1 MKNIKRIMSFVL
13 VLILIFST
21 ASVSAVSNAESFKYK
36 NEIVQMLDEHFNFT
50 NGNTGINLIHYSED
64 YEYYSP
70 ENSAT
75 GDEATP
81 DYVLITIYFD
91 MQLDAQTTMLFG
103 DYIMIDEPSTKTP
116 YAFGKCVY
124 VPAENV
130 GYALW
135 QVYDKNNIEGI
146 ENIFT
151 EAGLGILVG
160 DMDKDRNL
168 TVKDST
174 YIQKCIAGL
183 ESFDKDDYVGYYDK
197 VYSDKENAPLYV
209 SDFNRDGERNIKDAT
224 AIQKHIAGL
233 EY

>member
-13 VLILIFST
+13 VLILIFGT
-21 ASVSAVSNAESFKYK
+21 VSVSAVSNAESFKYK
-36 NEIVQMLDEHFNFT
+36 DEMLQMLDEYFHFL
-50 NGNTGINLIHYSED
+50 NGGSGLNLVGYSED

-70 ENSAT
+70 DNSAT

-81 DYVLITIYFD
+81 DYVLITVYFD
-91 MQLDAQTTMLFG
+91 MQLDAQSTMLFG

-116 YAFGKCVY
+116 YAFGKCIY

-135 QVYDKNNIEGI
+135 QVYDKNNVEGI

-160 DMDKDRNL
+160 DMDKDRKI
-168 TVKDST
+168 TVKDAT
-174 YIQKCIAGL
+174 FIQKCIAGL
-183 ESFDKDDYVGYYDK
+183 EAFDKDDYVGRYDR
-197 VYSDKENAPLYV
+197 VYSDKENVPLYV
-209 SDFNRDGERNIKDAT
+209 SDFNRDGVRNVKDAT
-224 AIQKHIAGL
+224 AIQKSIAGL